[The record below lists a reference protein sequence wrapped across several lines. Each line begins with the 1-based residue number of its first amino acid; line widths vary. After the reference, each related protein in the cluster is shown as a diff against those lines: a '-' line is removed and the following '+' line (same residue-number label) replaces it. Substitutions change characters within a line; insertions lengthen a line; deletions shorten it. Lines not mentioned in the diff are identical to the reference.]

1 MKTVG
6 VNSPYECK
14 SHSLRHMKNLGATA
28 KEVRDYLN
36 RLTEIKKNIKFPM
49 NLDIDEGLYTVMDGD
64 GKPVIT
70 LTEDVYKVF
79 QEL

>member
-1 MKTVG
+1 
-6 VNSPYECK
+6 
-14 SHSLRHMKNLGATA
+14 MKNLGATA